1 MSPRSG
7 FSSDNQ
13 QLSFS
18 SGFNNSR
25 QHHHSRSNS
34 GLVSD
39 TKTPQHNARQLE
51 DELINLNKKVVEL
64 EQQLEEVRRSHGA
77 DIEAASEEVRRQLE
91 AEHLQKFS
99 AVSKQI
105 QTLQQSEL
113 DNLRTK
119 LEEKHS
125 VAISNLEARHS
136 QEIINLKLS
145 LQDVQDSSDKSEL
158 VESSK
163 HGNNMTNDNKKI
175 SPEISEISPE
185 LYEAMKADIE
195 KLEEEKYN

>member
-1 MSPRSG
+1 M
-7 FSSDNQ
+7 
-13 QLSFS
+13 
-18 SGFNNSR
+18 
-25 QHHHSRSNS
+25 
-34 GLVSD
+34 
-39 TKTPQHNARQLE
+39 
-51 DELINLNKKVVEL
+51 EL

-145 LQDVQDSSDKSEL
+145 LQDVQDSSDKSQL

-175 SPEISEISPE
+175 NPGQISEISPE

-195 KLEEEKYN
+195 KLEEEKYNMRSMQVLMRDLMKDLARHYDLSEKQVKFLSDSTFLDSFSLSLGVSRSQSCQ

>member
-1 MSPRSG
+1 M
-7 FSSDNQ
+7 
-13 QLSFS
+13 
-18 SGFNNSR
+18 
-25 QHHHSRSNS
+25 
-34 GLVSD
+34 
-39 TKTPQHNARQLE
+39 
-51 DELINLNKKVVEL
+51 EL
-64 EQQLEEVRRSHGA
+64 EQQLEEARRSHGA
-77 DIEAASEEVRRQLE
+77 DIEAAKEEVRRQLE

-145 LQDVQDSSDKSEL
+145 LQDVQDSGDNSQL

-175 SPEISEISPE
+175 NPGQISEISPE

-195 KLEEEKYN
+195 KLEEEKYNLRSMQVLMRDLMKDLARHYDLSEKQVKFLSDSTFLDSFSLSLGVSRS

>member
-1 MSPRSG
+1 M
-7 FSSDNQ
+7 
-13 QLSFS
+13 
-18 SGFNNSR
+18 
-25 QHHHSRSNS
+25 
-34 GLVSD
+34 
-39 TKTPQHNARQLE
+39 
-51 DELINLNKKVVEL
+51 EL

-91 AEHLQKFS
+91 AEHLLKFS

-105 QTLQQSEL
+105 QSLQQSEL

-145 LQDVQDSSDKSEL
+145 LQDVQDSSDKSQL

-195 KLEEEKYN
+195 KLEEEKYNMRSMQVLMKDLMKDLARHYDLSEKQVKFLSDSTFLDSFSLSLGVSRS

>member
-1 MSPRSG
+1 M
-7 FSSDNQ
+7 
-13 QLSFS
+13 
-18 SGFNNSR
+18 
-25 QHHHSRSNS
+25 
-34 GLVSD
+34 
-39 TKTPQHNARQLE
+39 
-51 DELINLNKKVVEL
+51 EL

-145 LQDVQDSSDKSEL
+145 LQDVQDSGDTTQL
-158 VESSK
+158 VE
-163 HGNNMTNDNKKI
+163 MTNDNKKI
-175 SPEISEISPE
+175 NPGQISEISPE

-195 KLEEEKYN
+195 KLEEEKYNMRSMQVLMRDLMKDLARHYDLSEKQVKFLSDSTFLDSFSLSLGVSRSKSCQ

>member
-1 MSPRSG
+1 M
-7 FSSDNQ
+7 
-13 QLSFS
+13 
-18 SGFNNSR
+18 
-25 QHHHSRSNS
+25 
-34 GLVSD
+34 
-39 TKTPQHNARQLE
+39 
-51 DELINLNKKVVEL
+51 EL

-145 LQDVQDSSDKSEL
+145 LQDVQDSSDKSQL

-195 KLEEEKYN
+195 KLEEEKYNMRSMQVLMRDLMKDLARHYDLSEKQVKFLSDSTFLDSFSLSLGVSRSKSCQ

>member
-1 MSPRSG
+1 M
-7 FSSDNQ
+7 
-13 QLSFS
+13 
-18 SGFNNSR
+18 
-25 QHHHSRSNS
+25 
-34 GLVSD
+34 
-39 TKTPQHNARQLE
+39 
-51 DELINLNKKVVEL
+51 EL

-105 QTLQQSEL
+105 QSLQQSEL

-145 LQDVQDSSDKSEL
+145 LQDVQDSGDTTQL

-195 KLEEEKYN
+195 KLEEEKYNMRSMQVLMRDLMKDLARHYDLSEKQVKFLSDSTFLDSFSLSLGVSRSQSCQ

>member
-1 MSPRSG
+1 M
-7 FSSDNQ
+7 
-13 QLSFS
+13 
-18 SGFNNSR
+18 
-25 QHHHSRSNS
+25 
-34 GLVSD
+34 
-39 TKTPQHNARQLE
+39 
-51 DELINLNKKVVEL
+51 EL
-64 EQQLEEVRRSHGA
+64 EQQLEEVRGSHGA

-125 VAISNLEARHS
+125 IAISSLEARHS

-145 LQDVQDSSDKSEL
+145 LQDVQDSSDKSQL

-175 SPEISEISPE
+175 NPGQISEISPE

-195 KLEEEKYN
+195 KLEEEKYNMRSMQVLMRDLMKDLARHYDLSEKQVKFLSDSTFLDSFSLSLGVSRS